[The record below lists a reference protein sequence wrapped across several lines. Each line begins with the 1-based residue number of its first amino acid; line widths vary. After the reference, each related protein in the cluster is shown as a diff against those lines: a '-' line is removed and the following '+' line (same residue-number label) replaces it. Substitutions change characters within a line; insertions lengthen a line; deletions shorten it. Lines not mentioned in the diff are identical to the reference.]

1 MARNTFQGL
10 MRTTCGR
17 PASVPNRASN
27 PPGLPADIA
36 RMTLAGVIQC
46 RGLNLGAADLVIGM
60 LPAGWF
66 PVDSIGMVAPSG
78 GTVAIVLPAY
88 RGLPEVILRTAAA
101 VVPGTVT
108 PAASFATYSIDRPI
122 AVRGVALTQ
131 GPFIVGLRGFP
142 LDDAS
147 IAAD

>member
-17 PASVPNRASN
+17 PGSVPDRASN
-27 PPGLPADIA
+27 PPGLPANIA
-36 RMTLAGVIQC
+36 RMTLTGIIQL
-46 RGLNLGAADLVIGM
+46 RALNLGANTVVIGM

-66 PVDSIGMVAPSG
+66 PVDSIGIVAPAG

-88 RGLPEVILRTAAA
+88 RGLPEVTLRAAAA
-101 VVPGTVT
+101 VVAGTVVVS
-108 PAASFATYSIDRPI
+108 ASFATYAIDRPI
-122 AVRGVALTQ
+122 AVRGVAGTL
-131 GPFIVGLRGFP
+131 GPMIVGLRGFP

-147 IAAD
+147 ISSD

>member
-17 PASVPNRASN
+17 PGSVPNRAAN

-36 RMTLAGVIQC
+36 RMTITGVIQC
-46 RGLNLGAADLVIGM
+46 RALNLGAADLVVGF

-66 PVDSIGMVAPSG
+66 PVDTIGIVAPTG
-78 GTVAIVLPAY
+78 GTVAVILPAY
-88 RGLPEVILRTAAA
+88 RGLPEVTLRAAAA
-101 VVPGTVT
+101 VVAGGVVVS
-108 PAASFATYSIDRPI
+108 ASFATYAIDRPL

-131 GPFIVGLRGFP
+131 GPMIIGLRGFP

-147 IAAD
+147 IAGD